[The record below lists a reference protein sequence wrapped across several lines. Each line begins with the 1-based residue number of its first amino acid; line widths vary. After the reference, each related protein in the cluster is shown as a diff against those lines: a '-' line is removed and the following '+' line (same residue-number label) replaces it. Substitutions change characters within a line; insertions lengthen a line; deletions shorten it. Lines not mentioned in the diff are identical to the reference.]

1 MFYGY
6 CRNPADSSWT
16 PPVTLATALAC
27 YQYCAAHQ
35 SYIEEIRI
43 TDDEDF
49 LVLQML
55 HHVLRIPQADKTIKE
70 LPLSPALL
78 ASIHA
83 QGAS

>member
-6 CRNPADSSWT
+6 CLNPADGSWT

-35 SYIEEIRI
+35 GYIEELRI

-49 LVLQML
+49 IVLQVRT
-55 HHVLRIPQADKTIKE
+55 HVLRIPQADETIKE

-78 ASIHA
+78 AYIYV
-83 QGAS
+83 QGAP